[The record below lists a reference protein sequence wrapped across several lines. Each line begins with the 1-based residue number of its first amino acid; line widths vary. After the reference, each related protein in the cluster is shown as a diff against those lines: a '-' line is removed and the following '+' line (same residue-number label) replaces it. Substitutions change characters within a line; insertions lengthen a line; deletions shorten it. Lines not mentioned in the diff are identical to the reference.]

1 MERLTFSRSFRGS
14 CLEPWIGG
22 AALLAYAS
30 EEVQMKRLIGAF
42 AISVL
47 LTLTAVPTM
56 AAPDVY
62 DESQSHP
69 LRIAAYL
76 AYPFAYAVEWIVFRP
91 FHFLVSSYPEVF
103 GHHPHG
109 ADKLES

>member
-1 MERLTFSRSFRGS
+1 
-14 CLEPWIGG
+14 
-22 AALLAYAS
+22 
-30 EEVQMKRLIGAF
+30 MKRLIGTL
-42 AISVL
+42 AIVML
-47 LTLTAVPTM
+47 LTLSAGRAM

-76 AYPFAYAVEWIVFRP
+76 VYPFAYAVEWVVFRP
-91 FHFLVSSYPEVF
+91 FHFLVSSYPDVF

-109 ADKLES
+109 VDKIET